1 MQHSHFGRCAWV
13 CVGSIVPPP
22 LLKKEQITDS
32 LWMYALYLADYN
44 SNDSLEL
51 NEGKAATK
59 RDTERCSCVSRSAYQ
74 GLR

>member
-1 MQHSHFGRCAWV
+1 MGV
-13 CVGSIVPPP
+13 CWQVGAPLGHPP